1 MHGSSSVPSGTT
13 TIVAHSALDPSA
25 GISIREGVGIVGVSP
40 SHSAGVHRKA
50 TIVEKFPAELA
61 CPASSAC
68 VVVVRKRVLAVV
80 FAFDPVVEIDIDR
93 PARGGFPFT
102 LARYRDE
109 HSTSAA
115 LGTLLRD
122 AFALHNACKA
132 GDTRRIAK
140 LRRKL
145 TARARRE
152 RRPVVRDATRLAL
165 VTEQCGTAPDLALAR
180 AVLEEIDPTSPAL
193 SLWTYG
199 LVRARALLG
208 RPATAD
214 AAIDEVI
221 AKHPDVDVGAFL
233 LERLA
238 VDAGSRGD
246 TDAEQRYDAR
256 LAAPRFARTVIADLR
271 RFQVALRAPLRVH
284 TGDAMPEVSFPALD
298 GSSWLATADLRGAPQ
313 LVYFGASWC
322 GGCIASLPKL
332 HRFAAEHPE
341 VRIVYVLWDSAEDAA
356 TFARERAPL
365 PGTVVRADERSR
377 GAIQAAFFELVAL
390 PSFVLADGEGRVVA
404 TSVDHE
410 LGELAGVLPADS
422 P

>member
-1 MHGSSSVPSGTT
+1 MHASSSAPLPATSRIVVHS
-13 TIVAHSALDPSA
+13 TIDPPA
-25 GISIREGVGIVGVSP
+25 GISIREGIGIVGPAPRS
-40 SHSAGVHRKA
+40 SASSGAKPTTFAR
-50 TIVEKFPAELA
+50 FPAELT
-61 CPASSAC
+61 CPMRTAC
-68 VVVVRKRVLAVV
+68 VVVVRKRALAVV
-80 FAFDPVVEIDIDR
+80 FAFDPVVEIDVASGER
-93 PARGGFPFT
+93 GFPFT

-109 HSTSAA
+109 HTTSAA
-115 LGTLLRD
+115 LGTLLRE

-145 TARARRE
+145 SARARRE
-152 RRPVVRDATRLAL
+152 RRPIVRDATRLAL
-165 VTEQCGTAPDLALAR
+165 VTEQCGTAPDLELAR
-180 AVLEEIDPTSPAL
+180 AVLEDIEPTSPAL
-193 SLWTYG
+193 SLWTLG
-199 LVRARALLG
+199 LVRAREQLG
-208 RPATAD
+208 RPASAD

-221 AKHPDVDVGAFL
+221 AKYPDPDVGAFL
-233 LERLA
+233 LHVLAFDAEKRGDADTERKMDERL
-238 VDAGSRGD
+238 G
-246 TDAEQRYDAR
+246 
-256 LAAPRFARTVIADLR
+256 APRFAATPTAAIR
-271 RFQVALRAPLRVH
+271 RFQLKLRSPLRVYA
-284 TGDAMPEVSFPALD
+284 GDAMPEVSFPALD

-390 PSFVLADGEGRVVA
+390 PSFVLADGEGRIVA

-410 LGELAGVLPADS
+410 LGELAGVLATP
-422 P
+422 